1 MHALKSNVSS
11 SLTATSNGCINLIKL
26 FLHVH
31 SLGKNTR
38 INSCLSFDLLNVSQL
53 THYVRILTFSSS
65 IFVSRAV
72 ATLELTRQDSVV
84 IKDVISDTKKKLS
97 VATVKSDEL
106 LEALTAKA
114 TALEKLKAKL
124 GIGSATL
131 SAFVALIDSEIEDD
145 DLALLQVS

>member
-1 MHALKSNVSS
+1 MQ
-11 SLTATSNGCINLIKL
+11 
-26 FLHVH
+26 VH

-53 THYVRILTFSSS
+53 THYVRIL

-84 IKDVISDTKKKLS
+84 IKDVISETKTKLS

-145 DLALLQVS
+145 DLALLQVSWFSLFIVCEQVV

>member
-1 MHALKSNVSS
+1 M
-11 SLTATSNGCINLIKL
+11 
-26 FLHVH
+26 HVH

-53 THYVRILTFSSS
+53 THVRILTFSSS

>member
-1 MHALKSNVSS
+1 M
-11 SLTATSNGCINLIKL
+11 
-26 FLHVH
+26 
-31 SLGKNTR
+31 
-38 INSCLSFDLLNVSQL
+38 SQL
-53 THYVRILTFSSS
+53 THYFRILTFSSS

-145 DLALLQVS
+145 DLALLQVSWFSLFIVCEQVV

>member
-1 MHALKSNVSS
+1 MHALKSNF
-11 SLTATSNGCINLIKL
+11 SNGCINLIKL
-26 FLHVH
+26 FVHVH

-53 THYVRILTFSSS
+53 THVRILTFSSS

>member
-26 FLHVH
+26 FMQVH

-53 THYVRILTFSSS
+53 THYVRIL

-84 IKDVISDTKKKLS
+84 IKDVISETKTKLS